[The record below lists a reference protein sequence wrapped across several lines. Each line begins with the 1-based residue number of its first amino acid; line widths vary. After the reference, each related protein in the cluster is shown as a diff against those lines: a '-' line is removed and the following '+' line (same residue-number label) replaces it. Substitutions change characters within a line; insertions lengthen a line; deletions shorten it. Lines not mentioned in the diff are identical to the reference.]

1 MNNATAP
8 VGSLLAIAAIATLTM
23 AALTMAALTI
33 APSANAQTA
42 TTTST
47 PKASSNWSVPAPKS
61 TPAKRAEPCPAYG
74 EGFVKLPGSDTC
86 VRLGG
91 YVRIEAGVNR

>member
-1 MNNATAP
+1 MNDAIAP
-8 VGSLLAIAAIATLTM
+8 VGSLLAIAAVS
-23 AALTMAALTI
+23 ALTI
-33 APSANAQTA
+33 ASAASAQTA

-47 PKASSNWSVPAPKS
+47 PKAPSAWSVPAPKS

-74 EGFVKLPGSDTC
+74 EGFVKLPGGDTC

-91 YVRIEAGVNR
+91 YVRIEAGVSR

>member
-8 VGSLLAIAAIATLTM
+8 VGSLLAIAAV
-23 AALTMAALTI
+23 AALTI
-33 APSANAQTA
+33 APGASAQTA
-42 TTTST
+42 TTSP

-61 TPAKRAEPCPAYG
+61 TPAKRTEPCPAYG

>member
-1 MNNATAP
+1 
-8 VGSLLAIAAIATLTM
+8 LAIAAV
-23 AALTMAALTI
+23 AALAI
-33 APSANAQTA
+33 APGASAQTA
-42 TTTST
+42 TTST
-47 PKASSNWSVPAPKS
+47 PKAPSNWSVPAPKS

-74 EGFVKLPGSDTC
+74 EGFVKLSGSDTC

>member
-1 MNNATAP
+1 MNDATAP
-8 VGSLLAIAAIATLTM
+8 VGSLLAIAAV
-23 AALTMAALTI
+23 AALTI
-33 APSANAQTA
+33 ASAASAQTA
-42 TTTST
+42 TTPA
-47 PKASSNWSVPAPKS
+47 PKAQSNWSVPAPKS
-61 TPAKRAEPCPAYG
+61 APAKRAEPCPAYG

>member
-8 VGSLLAIAAIATLTM
+8 VGSLLAIAAMATLTM
-23 AALTMAALTI
+23 VSLTI
-33 APSANAQTA
+33 TPSASAQTA
-42 TTTST
+42 TTPTST
-47 PKASSNWSVPAPKS
+47 PKAPSIWSVPAAKS
-61 TPAKRAEPCPAYG
+61 TPVKRAEPCPVYG

-91 YVRIEAGVNR
+91 YVRIQAGVNR

>member
-1 MNNATAP
+1 MNDANAP
-8 VGSLLAIAAIATLTM
+8 IGSLLAIAAV
-23 AALTMAALTI
+23 AALTI
-33 APSANAQTA
+33 VPGASAQTA
-42 TTTST
+42 TTTTST

-61 TPAKRAEPCPAYG
+61 APAKRAEPCPTYG

>member
-1 MNNATAP
+1 MNDANAP
-8 VGSLLAIAAIATLTM
+8 IGSLLAIAAV
-23 AALTMAALTI
+23 AALTI
-33 APSANAQTA
+33 AAGASAQTA
-42 TTTST
+42 TTTTST
-47 PKASSNWSVPAPKS
+47 SKASSNWSVPAPKS